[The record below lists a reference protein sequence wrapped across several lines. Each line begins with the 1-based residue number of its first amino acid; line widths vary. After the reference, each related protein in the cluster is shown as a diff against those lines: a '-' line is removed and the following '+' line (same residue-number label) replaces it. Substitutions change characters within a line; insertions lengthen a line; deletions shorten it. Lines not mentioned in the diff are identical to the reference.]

1 MGGSYWVKE
10 RVEWNWSALLHALL
24 PTFATAYIRY
34 CCCLHTP
41 PPLLPTSFASRCV
54 LCRGACGGDVPNEEQ
69 TKKPGAYG
77 EVQSAS
83 KACGAYAALP
93 RITSQALLEWPER
106 VPTIFIS
113 FDIGFCKSTSS
124 A

>member
-41 PPLLPTSFASRCV
+41 PPLLPTSFASR
-54 LCRGACGGDVPNEEQ
+54 LCRGACGRCAQGRC
-69 TKKPGAYG
+69 TRAL
-77 EVQSAS
+77 
-83 KACGAYAALP
+83 ALP
-93 RITSQALLEWPER
+93 ASLHGLLRRHWRGWRLAR
-106 VPTIFIS
+106 VV
-113 FDIGFCKSTSS
+113 
-124 A
+124 